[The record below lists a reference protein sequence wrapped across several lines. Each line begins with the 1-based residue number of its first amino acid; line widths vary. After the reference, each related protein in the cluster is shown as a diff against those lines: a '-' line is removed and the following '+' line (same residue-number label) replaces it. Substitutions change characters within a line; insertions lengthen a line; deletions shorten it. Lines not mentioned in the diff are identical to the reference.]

1 MALPAFTPSA
11 PVLKPRGP
19 SAESARRTNA
29 APAPAAGRS
38 VQVLQS
44 RREPAQLCL
53 FLRSGA
59 GDVK

>member
-29 APAPAAGRS
+29 APAPGGRS